1 MEKMVTKETT
11 ENANNH
17 LLFFLYFKIKKEV
30 DKMSLE
36 RVFKALV
43 SLGLSET
50 DARVYI
56 FLALKGPKKPRKI
69 VDNLKISK
77 QQIVRSLRNLRDKGI
92 IVSDLDSQKGFS
104 ALPFEKALKLLIKT
118 EKEQTQ
124 MMQETLP
131 STWKTVIKEN
141 SET

>member
-1 MEKMVTKETT
+1 
-11 ENANNH
+11 
-17 LLFFLYFKIKKEV
+17 
-30 DKMSLE
+30 MSLE

-43 SLGLSET
+43 NLGLSES

-56 FLALKGPKKPRKI
+56 FLALKGPKKLRKI

-77 QQIVRSLRNLRDKGI
+77 QQIVRSLRNLQDKGI
-92 IVSDLDSQKGFS
+92 IVSDLVSQKGFS

-118 EKEQTQ
+118 KKEQTK
-124 MMQETLP
+124 MMQETLL
-131 STWKTVIKEN
+131 STWKTMIKKN